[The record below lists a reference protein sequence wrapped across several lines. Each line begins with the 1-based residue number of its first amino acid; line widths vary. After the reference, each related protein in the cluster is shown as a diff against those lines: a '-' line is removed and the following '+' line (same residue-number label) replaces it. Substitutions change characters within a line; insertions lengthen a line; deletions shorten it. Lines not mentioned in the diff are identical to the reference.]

1 MHVCLSNTSAS
12 RWQRHATVDGNVF
25 GGGYAANSD
34 VDIANIT
41 LWDGI
46 IRNSMYGGGEIGVIG
61 RGSRSVS
68 NGTEAIFSVRQMSR
82 FTEAK

>member
-1 MHVCLSNTSAS
+1 MPTMHVCLSNTSAS

-46 IRNSMYGGGEIGVIG
+46 IRNSMYGGGEIATIG
-61 RGSRSVS
+61 RG
-68 NGTEAIFSVRQMSR
+68 TQ
-82 FTEAK
+82 AKNSSTNEFDVTIGIVV